1 MPNSDGQQLAST
13 LTLVKQ
19 IAMLVHD
26 IQDEN
31 TKHRVRTDTLQAKTE
46 ALQTRGDELGK
57 RMDAVAAENTRLHAQ
72 VRVLAGRMQSR
83 PVIYQPRPAPEAR
96 P

>member
-1 MPNSDGQQLAST
+1 MPNPVDQQLTST

-31 TKHRVRTDTLQAKTE
+31 SKRRVQAD
-46 ALQTRGDELGK
+46 ALQTRGDELSK
-57 RMDAVAAENTRLHAQ
+57 RMDAVAAENTRLRAQ
-72 VRVLAGRMQSR
+72 VRALAGRMQSR
-83 PVIYQPRPAPEAR
+83 PVAYQPRPAPEAR